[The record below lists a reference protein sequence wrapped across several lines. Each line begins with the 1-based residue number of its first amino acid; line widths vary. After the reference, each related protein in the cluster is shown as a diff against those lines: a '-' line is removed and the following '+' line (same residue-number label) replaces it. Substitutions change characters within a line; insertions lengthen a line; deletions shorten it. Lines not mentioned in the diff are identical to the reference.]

1 MTSKWLAGVVLVL
14 GMSGSAVAGEGRHG
28 PHDGGAMAAH
38 IAQELGLDDATRGKV
53 EAILDG
59 AEAKAKAIL
68 SDARQAGRD
77 LKAEHDAERP
87 DLKKME
93 KLIRQLADLRADVA
107 VVRLHAEADVDALL
121 TPDQRTKLRALRA
134 EQRGHGREGGDD
146 HEDEDDG
153 DE

>member
-1 MTSKWLAGVVLVL
+1 MISKWLTGLVLVF
-14 GMSGSAVAGEGRHG
+14 GVAGAAVAGESHHG
-28 PHDGGAMAAH
+28 PHDGGVLAAH
-38 IAQELGLDDATRGKV
+38 IASELGLDDATRAKV

-59 AEAKAKAIL
+59 AEAKAKGIL
-68 SDARQAGRD
+68 SDARQVGRD
-77 LKAEHDAERP
+77 LKAEHDALHP

-134 EQRGHGREGGDD
+134 EHRDHGREG
-146 HEDEDDG
+146 DEDHDDEEDG

>member
-1 MTSKWLAGVVLVL
+1 MMPKWSLGVVLALAV
-14 GMSGSAVAGEGRHG
+14 SGAAMAGEARRG
-28 PHDGGAMAAH
+28 PHDGGVMAAH
-38 IAQELGLDDATRGKV
+38 IAQELGLDDATRAKV

-68 SDARQAGRD
+68 SDARVVGRD

-107 VVRLHAEADVDALL
+107 VLRLHAEADVDALL
-121 TPDQRTKLRALRA
+121 TPDQRLKLRALRA
-134 EQRGHGREGGDD
+134 ERRDHDREGDLGHEGGD
-146 HEDEDDG
+146 EGLE
-153 DE
+153 

>member
-14 GMSGSAVAGEGRHG
+14 GMSGSAVAGEGHHG

-53 EAILDG
+53 EAIIDG
-59 AEAKAKAIL
+59 AEAKAKGIL

-77 LKAEHDAERP
+77 LKAEHDTEHP

-121 TPDQRTKLRALRA
+121 TPDQRTKLRAIRD
-134 EQRGHGREGGDD
+134 EHRDRDREGDD
-146 HEDEDDG
+146 HEEEDDG